1 MDNSANRR
9 SVFCQKI
16 LTSENFFKPQ
26 ISRLHTDCK
35 ILSVFIFNHLWF
47 HLKIIKERKIL
58 NRKIRA
64 IVVDDESLAR
74 EALLVM
80 LAGDSEIEVVA
91 ECRNGREA
99 IEAIREQ
106 APDIVFLDIHM
117 PETDGFQ
124 VIEEIGVERM
134 PVTVFVTAYDKHAL
148 RAFEAHALDYL
159 LKPFDYDRF
168 ESAVQR
174 AKNFVRQKKLGEM
187 SENLFAAL
195 QDLKPQSD
203 ATFTPAS
210 TEKND
215 ESISSQPLERVVIK
229 SGGRIYFLKTEE
241 IDWVEA
247 AGDYLTLHS
256 GDKTH
261 LIRETMN
268 DFHRELDTKK
278 FLRIHRS
285 TIVNVER
292 IKDIQPMFKGEYVI
306 TLTNGKRLKSSR
318 GYRSE
323 LQPLLDEAR

>member
-1 MDNSANRR
+1 MN
-9 SVFCQKI
+9 
-16 LTSENFFKPQ
+16 L
-26 ISRLHTDCK
+26 
-35 ILSVFIFNHLWF
+35 
-47 HLKIIKERKIL
+47 
-58 NRKIRA
+58 KIRA

-74 EALLVM
+74 EVLLVM
-80 LAGDSEIEVVA
+80 LGNDSEIEVIA

-99 IEAIREQ
+99 VKIIREQ
-106 APDIVFLDIHM
+106 SPDVVFLDIQM
-117 PETDGFQ
+117 PELDGFQ
-124 VIEEIGVERM
+124 VVEEIGAERM

-168 ESAVQR
+168 ESALQR

-195 QDLKPQSD
+195 QDLKPLSGAAPLQTD
-203 ATFTPAS
+203 AGKNEKANS
-210 TEKND
+210 TK
-215 ESISSQPLERVVIK
+215 PLERVVIK
-229 SGGRIYFLKTEE
+229 SGGRIYFLKTEN

-261 LIRETMN
+261 LIRETMSN
-268 DFHRELDTKK
+268 FYGELDAKK

-292 IKDIQPMFKGEYVI
+292 IRDIQPLFKGEYVI
-306 TLTNGKRLKSSR
+306 TLIGGKRLKSSR
-318 GYRSE
+318 GYRRE
-323 LQPLLDEAR
+323 LQSLLDEAR